1 MRCKCQR
8 LLAYRTHTCIQY
20 LHTQTNTGLMPPS
33 FLCVSLQ
40 DDHKLT
46 LDELNRKYGT
56 DLNNVSEI
64 TRSMCCV
71 VSVFCFCFC
80 SYLQFLVSLRNFE
93 RSISI
98 KVSTF
103 ITEIR

>member
-1 MRCKCQR
+1 MSP
-8 LLAYRTHTCIQY
+8 AFGISNTHM
-20 LHTQTNTGLMPPS
+20 HTVHAHTDTNTGLMPPS

-71 VSVFCFCFC
+71 VSVSEC
-80 SYLQFLVSLRNFE
+80 V
-93 RSISI
+93 
-98 KVSTF
+98 TP
-103 ITEIR
+103 EI